1 MYGIKYVS
9 SCTRD
14 RVRKGEGGGL
24 GCEECSRAC
33 ARSWCA
39 GAVDD
44 DDAMEA
50 AGAALAHLMRDRFS
64 PVVMVLSTPRA
75 EESCR
80 KNHLGFVD
88 LLRPFSVLDQIN
100 GMQSRFYFFFPCW
113 VGEGLLLGGLWCLL
127 HTPRF
132 WVRWAPESISVARQI
147 YSSAKGGER
156 DSGMGSKWL
165 WWRRRRFVCM
175 QFPCV
180 QQVSNP
186 TGCRISSCASSMP
199 QKSGNQAP
207 R

>member
-113 VGEGLLLGGLWCLL
+113 VGEGLLLGGL
-127 HTPRF
+127 
-132 WVRWAPESISVARQI
+132 
-147 YSSAKGGER
+147 
-156 DSGMGSKWL
+156 
-165 WWRRRRFVCM
+165 
-175 QFPCV
+175 
-180 QQVSNP
+180 
-186 TGCRISSCASSMP
+186 
-199 QKSGNQAP
+199 
-207 R
+207 